1 MSIHL
6 PSFPI
11 GEKGRR
17 MFRTEARS
25 GAWVMVVKICPRRFS
40 FAELVCCVVP
50 LDNRGPAIRE
60 ENLIGLG
67 LLRSDR
73 FGRSPA
79 SVSRWVSSVLVT

>member
-1 MSIHL
+1 MSIDL

-17 MFRTEARS
+17 MFRTNARS
-25 GAWVMVVKICPRRFS
+25 RVRMMGVKVFPRRFS
-40 FAELVCCVVP
+40 FAEFVGCVVS
-50 LDNRGPAIRE
+50 LNNRGPAIRE
-60 ENLIGLG
+60 EYFIGLG
-67 LLRSDR
+67 LLRSGR